1 MDRSKIIEN
10 ATEKLKQSLT
20 HFEDD
25 LSKIRTGR
33 ASASILDG
41 LIVEAYQSQM
51 PLKQLA
57 TVIAPEAQLLQI
69 TPFDT
74 TNIQAIAKAIREDQN
89 LGLNPVDDGMVIRIS
104 IPSLTTERRQAIAK
118 QLSDISEKCLISM
131 RGVRHDS
138 LKLIENDKKARLLTE
153 DDVNTLSKQID
164 NLMTEYKN
172 KVELAVSVKEKEV
185 MTI

>member
-1 MDRSKIIEN
+1 MDSGKIIDN
-10 ATEKLKQSLT
+10 ATDKFKQSFS

-25 LSKIRTGR
+25 LTKIRTGR
-33 ASASILDG
+33 ANAAILDG
-41 LIVEAYQSQM
+41 LMVEAYQTQM

-57 TVIAPEAQLLQI
+57 NVIAPEAQLLQI

-74 TNIQAIAKAIREDQN
+74 SNIQAIAKAIRDDQN
-89 LGLNPVDDGMVIRIS
+89 LGLNPVDDGIVIRIS
-104 IPSLTTERRQAIAK
+104 IPALTTERRQEIAK
-118 QLSDISEKCLISM
+118 QLSDISEKCLIAM

-138 LKLIENDKKARLLTE
+138 LKLIDSDKKARLLTE
-153 DDVNTLSKQID
+153 DDVNSLSKQID

-172 KVELAVSVKEKEV
+172 KVDQSVATKEKEV